1 MFTALT
7 RSLVCSFTLVAG
19 LACSLPAAH
28 ACPPAIDPQGTSV
41 TQPQP
46 VVRIAL
52 LLDTSNSMDGL
63 IGQAKAQ
70 LWNIVNRFNQSCR
83 AGQKPRLQIA
93 LYQYGND
100 KLDADGKW
108 IQQVSGFTSDLDVLS
123 EKLFGLQTNGGTE
136 LCGPAIGAALRDL
149 AWNKSEADASFI
161 FIAGNEPFD
170 QAAYSEEIADAVR
183 KGVRINTIFCGTY
196 QEGVHGKW
204 LDGATLGRGKY
215 NVIDQSAE
223 VRHIETPYDNE
234 ISSLGS
240 EVNTTY
246 LAFGQKGKDSQVRQE
261 RMDTAARS
269 AAPAAALERSV
280 SKNSA
285 VYDASDWDLVQAVTD
300 KKVKLEDVKKAD
312 LPADLQGLSLAEL
325 QEKITQLQ
333 TRRSAINLRV
343 QELTKQRE
351 AFIAKQQPNDK
362 ANTLGDALVK
372 MITQQAT
379 EEGFTFE

>member
-1 MFTALT
+1 
-7 RSLVCSFTLVAG
+7 
-19 LACSLPAAH
+19 
-28 ACPPAIDPQGTSV
+28 
-41 TQPQP
+41 
-46 VVRIAL
+46 
-52 LLDTSNSMDGL
+52 
-63 IGQAKAQ
+63 
-70 LWNIVNRFNQSCR
+70 
-83 AGQKPRLQIA
+83 
-93 LYQYGND
+93 
-100 KLDADGKW
+100 
-108 IQQVSGFTSDLDVLS
+108 
-123 EKLFGLQTNGGTE
+123 
-136 LCGPAIGAALRDL
+136 
-149 AWNKSEADASFI
+149 
-161 FIAGNEPFD
+161 
-170 QAAYSEEIADAVR
+170 
-183 KGVRINTIFCGTY
+183 
-196 QEGVHGKW
+196 
-204 LDGATLGRGKY
+204 
-215 NVIDQSAE
+215 
-223 VRHIETPYDNE
+223 
-234 ISSLGS
+234 
-240 EVNTTY
+240 
-246 LAFGQKGKDSQVRQE
+246 
-261 RMDTAARS
+261 MDTAARS